1 MLVCSFDWDSFNCYF
16 IVPYD
21 KKKHIMLL
29 VPKGFKGFDKSKMK
43 QFDKKK
49 SIKKEYIDQEKI
61 GPIIL
66 DGEKVTKMGKK

>member
-1 MLVCSFDWDSFNCYF
+1 MLF
-16 IVPYD
+16 
-21 KKKHIMLL
+21 